1 MNPTLKRS
9 LATVFA
15 TVSAAAVLTAC
26 DRAGQ
31 DTTAGQK
38 LDSTVAKV
46 EAQTDASSARVAEA
60 SRDASAAVKN
70 SMDTAGEKV
79 KDAAITTAVNA
90 QLAADSSLSA
100 LNIDVD
106 TSNGNVILRGSAP
119 DATSKDHAS
128 ELAKRID
135 GVNSVDNQ
143 LIVAA
148 K

>member
-1 MNPTLKRS
+1 MTPALKRT
-9 LATVFA
+9 LATAFT
-15 TVSAAAVLTAC
+15 TVAAAAVLSAC
-26 DRAGQ
+26 DRAGE

-46 EAQTDASSARVAEA
+46 EAQGDAMGARVADA
-60 SRDASAAVKN
+60 SRDATTSMK
-70 SMDTAGEKV
+70 SGMDTAGNKV

-106 TSNGNVILRGSAP
+106 TSNGNVVLRGTAP
-119 DATSKDHAS
+119 DATSKDHATQ
-128 ELAKRID
+128 LVKRID
-135 GVNSVDNQ
+135 GVDSVDNQ
-143 LIVAA
+143 LVVAA